1 MDLFVAR
8 QPIFD
13 RDQNVIAYE
22 LLFRS
27 ATGGPVADTEFD
39 RAALKVIRDIFF
51 VFGLDQLT
59 SGKKAFI
66 NLSRNALIEGNVTIF
81 PPEKTVVE
89 ILETIEPDE
98 EVIDACQA
106 LKQGG
111 YKIALDDF
119 IYRQEM
125 EPLIQLADYIK
136 IDFKQTV
143 GEERKR
149 MLDYFAGNGVQL
161 VAEKVETH
169 DEFHNAFDLGYPY
182 FQGFFICEPE
192 IVSSKDIPGFKLNY
206 LRFLREV
213 NKPELDLAKLEEII
227 KQDVSLS
234 YKLLRYLNSA
244 WFGWRNEVASI
255 KSALVKLGEKPTKKW
270 ASMVAYS
277 NIAEDKPSEL
287 LLTSL
292 MRARFCELVGPE
304 ARMKGKE
311 LDLFLMGMFSLID
324 ALMDRPMNQVLQELS
339 VSDDV
344 KSALLGDDSP
354 LNKVYRLVLAY
365 ERGDWDDMLAH
376 SSELGIERTRIPELY
391 TEAVEW
397 ADQIYRM

>member
-1 MDLFVAR
+1 
-8 QPIFD
+8 
-13 RDQNVIAYE
+13 
-22 LLFRS
+22 
-27 ATGGPVADTEFD
+27 
-39 RAALKVIRDIFF
+39 
-51 VFGLDQLT
+51 
-59 SGKKAFI
+59 
-66 NLSRNALIEGNVTIF
+66 
-81 PPEKTVVE
+81 
-89 ILETIEPDE
+89 
-98 EVIDACQA
+98 

-143 GEERKR
+143 GKERKR

-244 WFGWRNEVASI
+244 WFGWRNEVTSI
-255 KSALVKLGEKPTKKW
+255 KSALVKLGETPTKKW